1 VQIDLDA
8 LPDDPA
14 ILQRMLREVVAAT
27 TQQNAALSAENDKLR
42 LLIQRLTRHQFGRR
56 SEQLDADQFQLGLED
71 IEQTIA
77 ENEAAQDAT
86 DTAKH
91 QRRQRRDVRPS
102 RNLGALPGHLPRYE
116 VVIDIE
122 SRECPC
128 CGGALHPID
137 ELRTEQ
143 LDIAPAQLRVRVTR
157 RPRYACRSCEGAVV
171 VAPAPERPIDGGM
184 ATEALVA
191 HVVVSKFCDSL
202 PLYRQ
207 AQMLARQG
215 VNLDRSTLSNWVGR
229 ACWWLMPLYDLVVST
244 VLSSDKL
251 FADDTALP
259 VLDPG
264 RGRTRTGRLWCYAV
278 DDRPWCGPTHP
289 AAAYVYSEDRKGARP
304 AEHLARFQG
313 VLQVDGYDGFKRI
326 AGDRADGS
334 MRLAFCWAHMRRG
347 FYQFYVSTKSP
358 LAAEVLARIRD
369 LYAIEAEIRGHPADH
384 RRQTREERSR
394 PIVEALHAWLQD
406 QLKRVSAVSDL
417 AKAMRYA
424 LRHWPG
430 LIVFL
435 DDGRVEM
442 DTNVVERAIRPHTTP
457 VSLCT
462 SSSSVWKHWKLIAG
476 GDVTRT
482 PFMPGRLQH
491 GRRIQVRGA
500 DLERRAGNDLLG
512 AKDTGLDQL
521 AYSMAGY
528 AASLCRLAQ
537 GQPGAVLLGGLVGV
551 DTTDPSDRADPVG
564 RPGLVLAGRQAHPV
578 EGRRDILV
586 RPTGGHTPDDR
597 QGIVGGAARVL
608 TSAGF
613 TKTQFGVLSAL
624 PMNDQNDLAR
634 RSVDIDGDLDDQGA
648 GGSAW

>member
-1 VQIDLDA
+1 MPIDLDA

-77 ENEAAQDAT
+77 ENEAAQDAA
-86 DTAKH
+86 DAARH
-91 QRRQRRDVRPS
+91 QGRQRRDVRPN
-102 RNLGALPGHLPRYE
+102 RNLGALPAHLPRYE
-116 VVIDIE
+116 VVIDVE

-191 HVVVSKFCDSL
+191 HVAVSKFCDSL

-215 VNLDRSTLSNWVGR
+215 VTLDRSTLSNWVGR

-334 MRLAFCWAHMRRG
+334 MQLAFCWAHMRRG

-369 LYAIEAEIRGHPADH
+369 LYAIEAEIRGHPANHRKANAPGAKSAH
-384 RRQTREERSR
+384 RRSFACLVAGSAQTGVRRLR
-394 PIVEALHAWLQD
+394 LGKGH
-406 QLKRVSAVSDL
+406 
-417 AKAMRYA
+417 A
-424 LRHWPG
+424 LRAAALAGPDR
-430 LIVFL
+430 VPRRRPRR
-435 DDGRVEM
+435 DGHQRGRASYQATYPDAQERV
-442 DTNVVERAIRPHTTP
+442 
-457 VSLCT
+457 
-462 SSSSVWKHWKLIAG
+462 
-476 GDVTRT
+476 
-482 PFMPGRLQH
+482 
-491 GRRIQVRGA
+491 VRGLRWRCATLGNRHDA
-500 DLERRAGNDLLG
+500 DPDGKAQRRRPDGMACRRAPTPRLG
-512 AKDTGLDQL
+512 PYQ
-521 AYSMAGY
+521 S
-528 AASLCRLAQ
+528 
-537 GQPGAVLLGGLVGV
+537 P
-551 DTTDPSDRADPVG
+551 
-564 RPGLVLAGRQAHPV
+564 
-578 EGRRDILV
+578 
-586 RPTGGHTPDDR
+586 
-597 QGIVGGAARVL
+597 
-608 TSAGF
+608 
-613 TKTQFGVLSAL
+613 
-624 PMNDQNDLAR
+624 
-634 RSVDIDGDLDDQGA
+634 
-648 GGSAW
+648 